1 MYERMKINE
10 GSGLELIYP
19 PLGDDDKEEMYE
31 AMIKK
36 ANDIWDEFTT
46 GKNKKGNAEKTME
59 SKKSEKALK
68 SPVN

>member
-59 SKKSEKALK
+59 SKKS
-68 SPVN
+68 